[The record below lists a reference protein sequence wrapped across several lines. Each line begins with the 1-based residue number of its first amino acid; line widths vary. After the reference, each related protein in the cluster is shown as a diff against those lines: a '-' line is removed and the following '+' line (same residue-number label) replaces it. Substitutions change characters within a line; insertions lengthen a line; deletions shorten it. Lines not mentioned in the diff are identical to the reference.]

1 MDTIHMSNSTETFI
15 KTRSLLASN
24 VEYFLEHVSR
34 LRESKKIDSDD
45 LFGGGSTSEVS
56 HTLQLNTTLPM
67 KTKLQ
72 VLLEEK
78 ESLGL
83 YISGSPLEEYKDLTH
98 TIQDTILRDDLH
110 LILINKIRKIFTKKN
125 LMMFAM
131 SISTING
138 DFEGIIFPK
147 KAMQFSPILQEKE
160 LFWVKAKLSEKK
172 KEEVILEE
180 GETREY
186 DEIPKMLIDAIVPF
200 ESGVLEVFKDEK
212 ITISSKRQEI
222 LASYDWGQLK
232 YNPNL
237 DTTID
242 TIKINEAETSIST
255 RDLSRQLP
263 QEIQTIKLSRKL
275 GTEMLKY
282 IKSHLKKEK
291 AEHLIEVIIEVEGVD
306 GWKKAKGNYWIENI
320 YFNEVVNV
328 LTKK

>member
-1 MDTIHMSNSTETFI
+1 MNNSTEKFI
-15 KTRSLLASN
+15 QTRSLLSSN

-45 LFGGGSTSEVS
+45 LFGSGDAYQEIN
-56 HTLQLNTTLPM
+56 HTLQLDSSLGL

-83 YISGSPLEEYKDLTH
+83 YISGYPLEEYKHLTL

-186 DEIPKMLIDAIVPF
+186 DEIPKMLIDMIVPF
-200 ESGVLEVFKDEK
+200 EDGVLEVFKDEK
-212 ITISSKRQEI
+212 IRISQKRQEI
-222 LASYDWGQLK
+222 LSGYDWKQLK
-232 YNPNL
+232 VNPNYGESMSPKEN
-237 DTTID
+237 
-242 TIKINEAETSIST
+242 IKTVDAPMSQPLNSQKE
-255 RDLSRQLP
+255 LY
-263 QEIQTIKLSRKL
+263 TIKLSRDL
-275 GTEMLKY
+275 GTEKLKY
-282 IKSHLKKEK
+282 IKSNLKTVQSEN
-291 AEHLIEVIIEVEGVD
+291 LIQVAIEVEVVD
-306 GWKKAKGNYWIENI
+306 GWKKVKGNYWIDDAQLEK
-320 YFNEVVNV
+320 VNLM
-328 LTKK
+328 LTK

>member
-1 MDTIHMSNSTETFI
+1 MSNSTEIFI

-222 LASYDWGQLK
+222 LSGYDWSQLK
-232 YNPNL
+232 FDPNL
-237 DTTID
+237 ECKLSDDSQPKTP
-242 TIKINEAETSIST
+242 IKIPDAIDAPASQVIN
-255 RDLSRQLP
+255 
-263 QEIQTIKLSRKL
+263 TIKLDRNL
-275 GTEMLKY
+275 GTEKLKY
-282 IKSHLKKEK
+282 IKSHLKTQKTDN
-291 AEHLIEVIIEVEGVD
+291 LIEVAIEVEGTD
-306 GWKKAKGNYWIENI
+306 GWKKVKGSFWVEQEIISQY
-320 YFNEVVNV
+320 
-328 LTKK
+328 T

>member
-1 MDTIHMSNSTETFI
+1 MSNSTETFI

-45 LFGGGSTSEVS
+45 LFGGGSSPEVS
-56 HTLQLNTTLPM
+56 HTLQLNTSLPM

-147 KAMQFSPILQEKE
+147 KAMQFSPILEEKE

-200 ESGVLEVFKDEK
+200 ERGVLEVFKDEK

-232 YNPNL
+232 FDPNL
-237 DTTID
+237 EGKLSDDSQTKTPIKTSDAID
-242 TIKINEAETSIST
+242 APAPQVIN
-255 RDLSRQLP
+255 
-263 QEIQTIKLSRKL
+263 TIKLDRNL
-275 GTEMLKY
+275 GTEKLKY
-282 IKSHLKKEK
+282 IKSHLKTQKTDN
-291 AEHLIEVIIEVEGVD
+291 LIEVAIEVEGAD
-306 GWKKAKGNYWIENI
+306 GWKKVKGSFWVEQEIISQY
-320 YFNEVVNV
+320 
-328 LTKK
+328 T

>member
-1 MDTIHMSNSTETFI
+1 MTNSTEKFI
-15 KTRSLLASN
+15 RTRSLLASN

-45 LFGGGSTSEVS
+45 LFGGGATIEVG
-56 HTLQLNTTLPM
+56 HTLHLDTSLPM

-83 YISGSPLEEYKDLTH
+83 YISGSPLEEYKTLALTL
-98 TIQDTILRDDLH
+98 QDTILRDDLH

-200 ESGVLEVFKDEK
+200 ESGVLDVFKDEK

-222 LASYDWGQLK
+222 LAGYDWKLLK
-232 YNPNL
+232 YDPKLEEIN
-237 DTTID
+237 DTVKT
-242 TIKINEAETSIST
+242 NVAETSVSP
-255 RDLSRQLP
+255 LSPLNSPPQLL
-263 QEIQTIKLSRKL
+263 QEIRTIKLARNL
-275 GTEMLKY
+275 GTEKLKY
-282 IKSHLKKEK
+282 IKSHLRAQA
-291 AEHLIEVIIEVEGVD
+291 AEHLIEVVIEVEGVE
-306 GWKKAKGNYWIENI
+306 GWKKVKGNFWIEKEI
-320 YFNEVVNV
+320 MLQYS
-328 LTKK
+328 